1 MLLVRALAFLHKN
14 LHCAQSLLRAIA
26 IPTTMLTPITEDVF
40 KQLIPAVA
48 TAQQYRYYWG
58 KFQDVLS
65 RVLISVVG
73 ALLGLV
79 LRAVLPANFWF
90 EILEFSVAIVAGL
103 YWLWGPAYKASRR
116 NAEYRR
122 YPYGGFWQGE
132 VSDVYITE
140 ELVGTE
146 ERVNKQGELVVVE
159 NRERRLN
166 LELADEAGYLG
177 NVQVPLVRDHRV
189 IRPGDRAQLVVIS
202 NRPDLDP
209 ILELSDVYM
218 ADYGLWVSDYPYL
231 SREVFAGVSKQL
243 SRRASE
249 PGPKRRRTSAY
260 EPAYDPGFYEAPP
273 RRSERPS
280 RPRSADSLRQ
290 EPPRSRPPKR
300 RTPRREF

>member
-1 MLLVRALAFLHKN
+1 
-14 LHCAQSLLRAIA
+14 
-26 IPTTMLTPITEDVF
+26 MLTPITEDVF

-65 RVLISVVG
+65 RVLISIVG

-90 EILEFSVAIVAGL
+90 EILEFSVAIIAGL
-103 YWLWGPAYKASRR
+103 YWLWGPAYQAGRR

-122 YPYGGFWQGE
+122 YPYSGFWQGE

-140 ELVGTE
+140 DLVSTG
-146 ERVNKQGELVVVE
+146 ERVNSQGELVVVE

-177 NVQVPLVRDHRV
+177 KVKVPLVRDHRV
-189 IRPGDRAQLVVIS
+189 IRPGDRAQLIAMS

-231 SREVFAGVSKQL
+231 NREVFAGVSQQL
-243 SRRASE
+243 GRRTSG
-249 PGPKRRRTSAY
+249 PGEAGSKRRRDRTSN
-260 EPAYDPGFYEAPP
+260 PAYDPGFYEAPP
-273 RRSERPS
+273 RRTERS
-280 RPRSADSLRQ
+280 DRPRQADRFRQ
-290 EPPRSRPPKR
+290 VPPRSRPPKR

>member
-1 MLLVRALAFLHKN
+1 ML
-14 LHCAQSLLRAIA
+14 I
-26 IPTTMLTPITEDVF
+26 PITEDVF

-65 RVLISVVG
+65 RVLISIVG

-79 LRAVLPANFWF
+79 LRAVLPPNFWF
-90 EILEFSVAIVAGL
+90 EILEFSVAIIAGL
-103 YWLWGPAYKASRR
+103 YWLWGPAYQAGRR

-122 YPYGGFWQGE
+122 YPYSGFWQGE

-140 ELVGTE
+140 DLVSTG
-146 ERVNKQGELVVVE
+146 ERVNPQGELVVVE

-177 NVQVPLVRDHRV
+177 KVKVPLVRDHRV
-189 IRPGDRAQLVVIS
+189 IRPGDRAQLIAMS

-231 SREVFAGVSKQL
+231 NREVFAAVSQQL
-243 SRRASE
+243 GRRTGGTSE
-249 PGPKRRRTSAY
+249 PGSKRRRDRTSN
-260 EPAYDPGFYEAPP
+260 PAYDPGFYEAPP
-273 RRSERPS
+273 RRTERS
-280 RPRSADSLRQ
+280 DHPRQADRFRQ
-290 EPPRSRPPKR
+290 APPRSRPPKR

>member
-1 MLLVRALAFLHKN
+1 MRQRTAEGDRHD
-14 LHCAQSLLRAIA
+14 S
-26 IPTTMLTPITEDVF
+26 TMLTPITEDVF

-79 LRAVLPANFWF
+79 LRAILPPNFWF
-90 EILEFSVAIVAGL
+90 EILEFSVAIIAGL
-103 YWLWGPAYKASRR
+103 YWLWGPAYQAGRR

-122 YPYGGFWQGE
+122 YPYAGFWQGE

-140 ELVGTE
+140 DLVGTE
-146 ERVNKQGELVVVE
+146 ERVNKQGELVIVE
-159 NRERRLN
+159 NRQRRLN
-166 LELADEAGYLG
+166 LDLADEAGYLG
-177 NVQVPLVRDHRV
+177 KVRVPLVRDHRV
-189 IRPGDRAQLVVIS
+189 IRPGDRAQLVAIS

-231 SREVFAGVSKQL
+231 NREVFSGISQQL

-249 PGPKRRRTSAY
+249 PSPKRRRDRASDRASDPASDRTRD
-260 EPAYDPGFYEAPP
+260 PAYDPGFYEAPP
-273 RRSERPS
+273 RRTEPS
-280 RPRSADSLRQ
+280 GRPRQADIFRQ

>member
-1 MLLVRALAFLHKN
+1 
-14 LHCAQSLLRAIA
+14 
-26 IPTTMLTPITEDVF
+26 MLTPITEDVF

-65 RVLISVVG
+65 RVLISIVG

-90 EILEFSVAIVAGL
+90 EILEFSVAIIAGL
-103 YWLWGPAYKASRR
+103 YWLWGPAYQAGRR

-122 YPYGGFWQGE
+122 YPYSGFWQGE

-140 ELVGTE
+140 DLVSTG
-146 ERVNKQGELVVVE
+146 ERVNSQGELVVVE

-177 NVQVPLVRDHRV
+177 KVKVPLVRDHRV
-189 IRPGDRAQLVVIS
+189 IRPGDRAQLMS

-231 SREVFAGVSKQL
+231 NREVFAGVSQQL
-243 SRRASE
+243 GRRTSG
-249 PGPKRRRTSAY
+249 PGEAGSKRRRDRASN
-260 EPAYDPGFYEAPP
+260 PAYDPGFYEAPP
-273 RRSERPS
+273 RRTERS
-280 RPRSADSLRQ
+280 DHPRQADRFRQ
-290 EPPRSRPPKR
+290 APPRSRPPKR

>member
-1 MLLVRALAFLHKN
+1 
-14 LHCAQSLLRAIA
+14 
-26 IPTTMLTPITEDVF
+26 MLTPITKDVF

-65 RVLISVVG
+65 RVLLSVVG

-90 EILEFSVAIVAGL
+90 EILEFSVAIIAGL
-103 YWLWGPAYKASRR
+103 YWLWGPAYQAGRR

-122 YPYGGFWQGE
+122 YPYSAFWQGE
-132 VSDVYITE
+132 VADVYITE
-140 ELVGTE
+140 DLVGTE
-146 ERVNKQGELVVVE
+146 ERVNRQGELVVVE

-177 NVQVPLVRDHRV
+177 KVKVPLVRDHRV
-189 IRPGDRAQLVVIS
+189 IRPGDRAQLIAIS

-231 SREVFAGVSKQL
+231 NREVFAEVSKQL
-243 SRRASE
+243 GRRTSE
-249 PGPKRRRTSAY
+249 PGSKRRRDRTGSPTA
-260 EPAYDPGFYEAPP
+260 DPSFYEAPP
-273 RRSERPS
+273 RRTERSS
-280 RPRSADSLRQ
+280 RPPQSPPQSARFRQ
-290 EPPRSRPPKR
+290 EPPRSRQPKR